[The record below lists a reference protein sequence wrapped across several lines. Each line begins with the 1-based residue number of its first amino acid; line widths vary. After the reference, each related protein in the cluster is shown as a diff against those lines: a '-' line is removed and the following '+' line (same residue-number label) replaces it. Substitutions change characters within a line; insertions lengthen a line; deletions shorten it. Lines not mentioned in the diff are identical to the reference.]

1 MEPASCSNM
10 RRPRA
15 IDSAR
20 EPAWVLFG
28 VCAMTALWMF
38 RSPIAPNSV
47 LGTIRMQPDQGG
59 PACIVIERKDR
70 GAICMPMQEAARLGL
85 RSGDVWSADTV
96 NLPRPRMA
104 PRRLMLSGVRLD
116 INRATA
122 EELIA
127 LPEIGAGLSRAILKA
142 RAQHGR
148 LRCQADLEQVPGLGA
163 RRLRRILPFIEPLSE
178 SCLSGM

>member
-1 MEPASCSNM
+1 MS
-10 RRPRA
+10 RPGPIESERG
-15 IDSAR
+15 
-20 EPAWVLFG
+20 PAWVLFG
-28 VCAMTALWMF
+28 LCAMTALWMF
-38 RSPIAPNSV
+38 RSPVAPNSV
-47 LGTIRMQPDQGG
+47 LGTTWMRPDQGG

-70 GAICMPMQEAARLGL
+70 GVVCMPMQEAARLGL
-85 RSGDVWSADTV
+85 RPGDIWSTDAV

-104 PRRLMLSGVRLD
+104 PRRLMLSEIKLD

-127 LPEIGAGLSRAILKA
+127 LPEIGAGLSRAILAA
-142 RAQHGR
+142 RAQRGR